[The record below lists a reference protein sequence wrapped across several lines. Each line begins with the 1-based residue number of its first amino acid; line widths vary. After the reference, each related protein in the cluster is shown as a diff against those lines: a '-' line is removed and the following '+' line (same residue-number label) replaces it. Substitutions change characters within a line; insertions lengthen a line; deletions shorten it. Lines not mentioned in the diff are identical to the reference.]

1 MPQSSRV
8 FARETNTAGGTTN
21 WRVQGGMQS
30 AAMAAEGKAK
40 TAKASRKVSQKAPVH
55 ELPVDLSVAA
65 SPALWL
71 R

>member
-1 MPQSSRV
+1 MSRGAHSYPGTVPQSSRV

-40 TAKASRKVSQKAPVH
+40 TAKASRKVSH
-55 ELPVDLSVAA
+55 FRCTS
-65 SPALWL
+65 
-71 R
+71 